1 MYSILFSE
9 KLEDHVRLLNEL
21 VPNWLTIAMVRKCPY
36 VKLSKNVDINSVISS
51 IEKLKKQEEAKW
63 EKNEKFYLYERFNK
77 VIF

>member
-21 VPNWLTIAMVRKCPY
+21 VPNWLTISMVRKGPY

>member
-1 MYSILFSE
+1 
-9 KLEDHVRLLNEL
+9 
-21 VPNWLTIAMVRKCPY
+21 MVRKCPY